1 MSTKK
6 EAEEARKRAIAAFET
21 LADGASTIPKT
32 KLSAALKGAGFSDDH
47 RMQCQA
53 LMVLDRNGDI
63 SKDDFVKWCD
73 SMVAEG
79 NGAKLNRLLIKYVVG
94 KSRDTSYDLP
104 GLSFTYGNKPKR
116 TEEPAGN
123 IIFSWVAG
131 EKSKKKKKGKDIIY
145 ENRMANING
154 CINTKQANEWRD
166 AYRARKE
173 EKEAKRREM
182 MLKIEADESLGIAVK
197 KEELEAVQ
205 EGPKKPWEGD
215 ICFGSISVPSEPVGK
230 LLAGMGIV
238 PDSTYADLS
247 GQTAAGRLPK
257 PRSTNSADLLYKNS
271 RKKASAKQPFK
282 MSKFKK
288 VGSRYLNY

>member
-1 MSTKK
+1 MATKK
-6 EAEEARKRAIAAFET
+6 EVEAARKRASET
-21 LADGASTIPKT
+21 FDSLADGASTIPKT
-32 KLSAALKGAGFSDDH
+32 KLAAALKGVGFSNDD

-53 LMVLDRNGDI
+53 LMVLDKNGDI
-63 SKDDFVKWCD
+63 AKDEFLNWCNT
-73 SMVAEG
+73 MVAEG
-79 NGAKLNRLLIKYVVG
+79 NGAKLNRLLIRYVVG

-104 GLSFTYGNKPKR
+104 GLSFTYGNKPQR
-116 TEEPAGN
+116 SEEPAGN

-173 EKEAKRREM
+173 AKEAKRREM
-182 MLKIEADESLGIAVK
+182 LLKIEADESLGIAVK
-197 KEELEAVQ
+197 KEDKEAVQ

-215 ICFGSISVPSEPVGK
+215 ICFGSISIPSEAVGT
-230 LLAGMGIV
+230 LLVGVGNV
-238 PDSTYADLS
+238 KDSTYADLS

-271 RKKASAKQPFK
+271 RRKPSSKEPFK

-288 VGSRYLNY
+288 IGSRYLN